1 MSSSSHENDMSKISH
16 KNTFY
21 FLRYAHVRY
30 VKRLLQRFR
39 NNRTFWNLAYFLR
52 NLQLLRQIF
61 REFLGLRMRNL
72 QDIDFIWTQTY
83 REIFRSALNLNF
95 SIKDSL
101 KCIIIQKEKLLVYV
115 ISGNT
120 LLIVYKLHSKLRI
133 HKTVYK

>member
-30 VKRLLQRFR
+30 VKMLQRFR

-101 KCIIIQKEKLLVYV
+101 KCIIIQKEKLLGYV

>member
-1 MSSSSHENDMSKISH
+1 MSSSLHENDMSKISH

-30 VKRLLQRFR
+30 VKMLQRFR

-83 REIFRSALNLNF
+83 REFFRSALNLNF